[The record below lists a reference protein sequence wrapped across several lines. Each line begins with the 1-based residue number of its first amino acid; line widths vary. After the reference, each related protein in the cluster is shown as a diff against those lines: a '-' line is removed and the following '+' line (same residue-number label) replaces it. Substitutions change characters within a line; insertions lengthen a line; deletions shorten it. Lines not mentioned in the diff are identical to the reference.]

1 MSCRSPVS
9 PARRALGGRRAA
21 KMVKRER
28 ENPCFICGH
37 YHRYE
42 EGEVC
47 GVCGCA
53 SSVARRDS
61 RSSVHRSRRRFNL
74 HPPDLTVAPLPPSR
88 RVASSRRVVPPRH
101 QPPGH
106 ALDANAPPDGA
117 FPSEILPGFLYLGTY
132 DHSARADALRAVGV
146 EDVLNCVPD
155 SQCLHRNA
163 FNYHVLSRAPTRDV
177 NDDDAANRDRGG
189 ESGND
194 TSAAA
199 AASTSAKEVH
209 FAEAVAFFETSR
221 ARGRR
226 CLAYCMTGTSRSAS
240 AVIAYLM
247 HAKRWRLTRA
257 HAHVKE
263 RRALVNL
270 QPAAAAQL
278 LRFEREIFGDAVVD
292 ADAPSSSPSGGFGG
306 AAEAAWSLYPNSSS
320 DPSDPSVGFGAGGDA
335 SFAFCR
341 NVGDPSAPFV
351 FGAGG
356 NGNG

>member
-1 MSCRSPVS
+1 
-9 PARRALGGRRAA
+9 
-21 KMVKRER
+21 MVKRER

-47 GVCGCA
+47 GVCG
-53 SSVARRDS
+53 
-61 RSSVHRSRRRFNL
+61 
-74 HPPDLTVAPLPPSR
+74 
-88 RVASSRRVVPPRH
+88 H

-163 FNYHVLSRAPTRDV
+163 FNYHVLSRAPTRD
-177 NDDDAANRDRGG
+177 
-189 ESGND
+189 
-194 TSAAA
+194 
-199 AASTSAKEVH
+199 EVH

-292 ADAPSSSPSGGFGG
+292 ADAPSSSPSGGFG
-306 AAEAAWSLYPNSSS
+306 
-320 DPSDPSVGFGAGGDA
+320 
-335 SFAFCR
+335 
-341 NVGDPSAPFV
+341 
-351 FGAGG
+351 
-356 NGNG
+356 